1 MFIFRIP
8 EQSKYF
14 NGRASNFIISWH
26 CHEYCFV
33 FYRPIRTS
41 GQNWNCLDKIEG
53 QILSR
58 QIFVFQSGQIL
69 STVLIMFLCRARQ
82 NIENFGGI
90 TDHVQILVLVAFF
103 CASKS
108 RPDRRRNAAYGVL
121 VFPASVSSNQGVLL
135 MVEHCRRSKTTG
147 IVCNWI

>member
-41 GQNWNCLDKIEG
+41 EQNWNCLDKIEG
-53 QILSR
+53 QILSW

-69 STVLIMFLCRARQ
+69 STILIIFLCRARQ
-82 NIENFGGI
+82 NIEHFGGI
-90 TDHVQILVLVAFF
+90 MVTLKFSYLWHFF
-103 CASKS
+103 
-108 RPDRRRNAAYGVL
+108 
-121 VFPASVSSNQGVLL
+121 VLL
-135 MVEHCRRSKTTG
+135 NLAQITG
-147 IVCNWI
+147 ETLLMAWWAGFYGINFFEPSCPFNGWTL